1 MERRRF
7 GAAGFIQKLNRALNL
22 IFPPSIPNNDLV
34 KHFNVVKAVAFFL
47 ATASFWIMGCKENI
61 TLNSKL
67 SPSSDT
73 VAVYQTYL
81 PCITH
86 TYFDDS
92 INTATAY
99 PGIPYYQAVGNLSD
113 PFFGDLTCATFFQII
128 PAQNGFTFAAADT
141 IDSAVLIL
149 PYSGF
154 TYGDTV
160 TQTTTQTIQVFYMT
174 DSMGS
179 VSTASYYP
187 FNTKSINLTSPLS
200 APTTFSVYH
209 LIDSFLATWVDHS
222 SVRVKLNLPTFMNL
236 LNYAL
241 NQSSAT
247 GNPTEATFINY
258 FNGLCIRPADTRV
271 ASDYLPY
278 FQLDGID
285 QYSEAGVLVFYHANV
300 GDTTYQ
306 QFYFNTAYCTHFNA
320 ITNSYGRA
328 PVNQLYH
335 STSKNDEI
343 VALQNQPG
351 ACIDLYI
358 TGISKLPAG
367 IINKAEVQLT
377 LLPAYNNTTFF
388 MPEKIYATGVATATY
403 PSGLG
408 LTQGEVY
415 NLADRYPLLS
425 TSPYT
430 VLDGYPH
437 TGIGTTGQ
445 SVFTL
450 DIPRELMQAIAMK
463 SDTIHL
469 QINGTSD
476 YYGAFHMVA
485 GGGSYPDSNY
495 RAKFKVVY
503 SQLKN

>member
-1 MERRRF
+1 MN
-7 GAAGFIQKLNRALNL
+7 I
-22 IFPPSIPNNDLV
+22 
-34 KHFNVVKAVAFFL
+34 VKAVAIL
-47 ATASFWIMGCKENI
+47 VATASFWMVGCKENL

-73 VAVYQTYL
+73 VAVYQKYL
-81 PCITH
+81 TCITH

-92 INTATAY
+92 INTSIAY
-99 PGIPYYQAVGNLSD
+99 PGIPYYQAIGNLSD
-113 PFFGDLTCATFFQII
+113 PFFGDLTCATYFQII
-128 PAQNGFTFAAADT
+128 PSQNGFTFAANDT

-160 TQTTTQTIQVFYMT
+160 TQTTTQSIQVFYMS
-174 DSMGS
+174 DSLGN

-187 FNTKSINLTSPLS
+187 FSTKSLNLSAPLS
-200 APTTFSVYH
+200 APKTFSVYH
-209 LIDSFLATWVDHS
+209 LVDSFAANWVDRS
-222 SVRVKLNLPTFMNL
+222 SVRVKLNLNNFMPL
-236 LNYAL
+236 LNNAL

-247 GNPTEATFINY
+247 GNPTEATFLSN
-258 FNGLCIRPADTRV
+258 FNGICIRPADTRT
-271 ASDYLPY
+271 ASNYLPY
-278 FQLDGID
+278 FRLDGSD
-285 QYSEAGVLVFYHANV
+285 PYSDAGVLVFYHQNV
-300 GDTTYQ
+300 GDSTYE
-306 QFYFNTAYCTHFNA
+306 QFYFNTSFCTHFNGM
-320 ITNSYGRA
+320 INSYGHA

-335 STSKNDEI
+335 SKAPNDEI

-351 ACIDLYI
+351 ACIDLKI

-377 LLPAYNNTTFF
+377 LLPTYNNSTFF
-388 MPEKIYATGVATATY
+388 APEKIYATGVATATY
-403 PSGLG
+403 PTGLG

-425 TSPYT
+425 TSPYA

-445 SVFTL
+445 TVYTL

-469 QINGTSD
+469 KINGTSD
-476 YYGAFHMVA
+476 FYGAFHMVA
-485 GGGSYPDSNY
+485 AGGAYSDTNY
-495 RAKFKVVY
+495 AAKFKVVY